1 MKPIYSIIKRPIV
14 TERAVSLQEKQNTY
28 TFEVDLNAN
37 KIEIQS
43 AVEEL
48 FGVKVKEV
56 RTSIV
61 HGKVKRFGR
70 SSGKRSNWK
79 KAFVRL
85 DGEGQLSL
93 LKPAQA

>member
-1 MKPIYSIIKRPIV
+1 
-14 TERAVSLQEKQNTY
+14 
-28 TFEVDLNAN
+28 
-37 KIEIQS
+37 
-43 AVEEL
+43 VEEL

-85 DGEGQLSL
+85 DGEGQLDL